1 MATLFSPAFAS
12 GFTPLFAAPPE
23 AAPDTGPA
31 WLSALA
37 SRGGFSA
44 DTAFAR
50 AADEPADPARVEQA
64 ALAAALAE
72 GEARGRALAEAE
84 FAELAEVRAT
94 LSLSL
99 AQLDEAM
106 QQQLAAHLAEAVAA
120 LCETALAPLVLD
132 REALE
137 RRCVLAAAMVGDG
150 IIDASLRLHPDDV
163 ALLDPG
169 FASTWH
175 ILPDVT
181 LERGTVVFDTVEGAV
196 IDGPGEWRM
205 ALREAL
211 GLC

>member
-1 MATLFSPAFAS
+1 MATLFKPVFAS
-12 GFTPLFAAPPE
+12 GFTPLFAVSPE
-23 AAPDTGPA
+23 AVPDCGPA

-37 SRGGFSA
+37 NRGGFSA
-44 DTAFAR
+44 DTHFAR
-50 AADEPADPARVEQA
+50 AANAPGDKQREADDVVARAYAQ
-64 ALAAALAE
+64 
-72 GEARGRALAEAE
+72 GEAHGRALAQAE
-84 FAELAEVRAT
+84 FADAAEIHSA

-120 LCETALAPLVLD
+120 LCEAALAPLVLD

-137 RRCVLAAAMVGDG
+137 RRCVTAAGMVGDG

-163 ALLDPG
+163 ALLDRG

-196 IDGPGEWRM
+196 IDGPEEWRL

>member
-1 MATLFSPAFAS
+1 MATLFEPAFAS

-23 AAPDTGPA
+23 AAPESGPA

-37 SRGGFSA
+37 NRGGFST
-44 DTAFAR
+44 DTQFAR
-50 AADEPADPARVEQA
+50 AGGVPAVVPGAEQDA
-64 ALAAALAE
+64 IAAALAE

-84 FAELAEVRAT
+84 FAEFAEIRSS

-132 REALE
+132 RAALE
-137 RRCVLAAAMVGDG
+137 RRCVTAAGMVGDG

-163 ALLDPG
+163 TMLDRG

-175 ILPDVT
+175 ILPDVS

-196 IDGPGEWRM
+196 IDGPGEWRL

>member
-1 MATLFSPAFAS
+1 MATLFRPAFDP
-12 GFTPLFAAPPE
+12 GFTPLFAPAPE
-23 AAPDTGPA
+23 AQPDDGPA

-37 SRGGFSA
+37 RRGGFAAGTQFSGAAEVPAAEEPAIDQALA
-44 DTAFAR
+44 DAFAR
-50 AADEPADPARVEQA
+50 
-64 ALAAALAE
+64 
-72 GEARGRALAEAE
+72 GEAHGRMVAQ
-84 FAELAEVRAT
+84 AELADLAEIRAGLT
-94 LSLSL
+94 LSM
-99 AQLDEAM
+99 AQLDETM

-137 RRCVLAAAMVGDG
+137 RRCVTAAGMVGDG
-150 IIDASLRLHPDDV
+150 IIDASLRLHPDDID
-163 ALLDPG
+163 LLDRS

-181 LERGTVVFDTVEGAV
+181 LERGTVVFDMAEGAV
-196 IDGPGEWRM
+196 IDGPGEWRN